1 MFLPLPYIWKMTIPW
16 EQKVAI
22 TGTFMLGLLVTIVSA
37 MRFVVVYNLDLTD
50 PDITWNQGYETM
62 WTGVEVNIATVCA
75 CLLSFK
81 PLLNLLIFGTIHP
94 VSRPSS
100 AAGIDTIGGSAEAA
114 RRRNRVLRRGQLLR
128 EPGPLEKHYSIMIMA

>member
-1 MFLPLPYIWKMTIPW
+1 MSTLPDWTLETFL
-16 EQKVAI
+16 
-22 TGTFMLGLLVTIVSA
+22 
-37 MRFVVVYNLDLTD
+37 
-50 PDITWNQGYETM
+50 
-62 WTGVEVNIATVCA
+62 A

-128 EPGPLEKHYSIMIMA
+128 EPGPLESQVYITVSFTIIIDLS